1 MQKML
6 YTNIFSYLYF
16 EDRNVSQEL
25 LGPHTHKKKIISK
38 KIDIFIKMRLLLEI
52 DLSKKFQR
60 YDANIRYL
68 FIYIYS

>member
-1 MQKML
+1 
-6 YTNIFSYLYF
+6 
-16 EDRNVSQEL
+16 
-25 LGPHTHKKKIISK
+25 
-38 KIDIFIKMRLLLEI
+38 MRLLLEI